1 MRASAFPLCSHC
13 LSAKGTCLSVVLP
26 PLPLCEWQLALLPR
40 GPSHCTSVLRC
51 DGIWDE
57 MSSEVAVKTVAELIV
72 KHEADPSANI
82 ADLFIE
88 ETLKV
93 QKRSHGRFMA
103 VSLFCG

>member
-1 MRASAFPLCSHC
+1 
-13 LSAKGTCLSVVLP
+13 
-26 PLPLCEWQLALLPR
+26 
-40 GPSHCTSVLRC
+40 
-51 DGIWDE
+51 